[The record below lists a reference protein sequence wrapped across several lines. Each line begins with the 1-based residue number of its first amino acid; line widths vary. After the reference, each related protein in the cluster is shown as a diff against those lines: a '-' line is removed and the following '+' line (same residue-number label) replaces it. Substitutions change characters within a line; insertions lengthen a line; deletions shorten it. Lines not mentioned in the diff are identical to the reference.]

1 MFSII
6 KYITTFVCILILSN
20 GCRQPVIPTEE
31 DLAGY
36 GWVLYEQ
43 GEYQEAREWF
53 YDAVDKDSSY
63 ADGFKKGTCL

>member
-36 GWVLYEQ
+36 GWTLYEQ
-43 GEYQEAREWF
+43 GEYQ
-53 YDAVDKDSSY
+53 AVSY
-63 ADGFKKGTCL
+63 THLTLPTIYSV